1 MHGLT
6 FAVHWQPGYTITA
19 PLGPNITMRFS
30 LGSKFHMDS
39 ASIQSLAQRLKAS
52 QDTEPKRFIF
62 FLGAGTSE
70 SSGIPTASWMMQDFR
85 RRLKELW
92 ESENRPHGN
101 FQTWLRSKPGWA
113 RNKSAYARFFEA
125 HEPSENGRVRYLNKW
140 MEAALPG
147 WGYFCLAQLLA
158 RSYIGTIVTS
168 NFDDLIYES
177 CTQNS
182 VRRPRVYSTLSPY
195 ASSVEPDHRHP
206 TIIKLHGDY
215 LYRNIKNTTT
225 EMQNLDRRLMANVS
239 DLFQTHEIIVA
250 GYSGTDNRIMDD
262 LFAKVPPANAVYWC
276 TYKDEPV
283 PRKVEKILSSGH
295 HDRWFKVRIEGFD
308 DFMDELFNQLDFS
321 FPSIVQPIQAII
333 DAIPGR
339 IEGSNSRYM
348 EKYLDEAIQQV
359 QREEEELAQAHGVS
373 PIPKTP
379 YRLRLEAMHARINRD
394 FSRAD
399 DLYGRLI
406 TLANQDTCEVL
417 IEYAVT
423 LELMDKYSQAVEL
436 IPRIEKNIHK
446 PDDLG
451 NCGWLLANLGRYD
464 DGIKYFNL
472 AIAKAPGMKQWQA
485 GLAMILSENGQI
497 DEALNYAQDLT
508 EKYPTDGSMW
518 AARSMIESLAGNY
531 AGPALKYA
539 AKAVDL
545 SPKGLVENLSL
556 AFAKSG
562 SGDHQGAISALE
574 QAIGEEDD
582 IRYRCLG
589 HFQILAGD
597 GDSAVEN
604 LKKSVDL
611 TKPALRPKTLAL
623 QGVALL
629 SHGASGEG
637 YATFESAWNN
647 KVPNRNYRADDE
659 FAFALCEMGVGQW
672 SSGLS
677 KIEALS
683 KRYRAMRGLLLELS
697 ALLAVMKN
705 QGVEGCGQSIAT
717 IQAVLSEKQP

>member
-1 MHGLT
+1 
-6 FAVHWQPGYTITA
+6 
-19 PLGPNITMRFS
+19 
-30 LGSKFHMDS
+30 MDS
-39 ASIQSLAQRLKAS
+39 ATIQSLAQRLKAS
-52 QDTEPKRFIF
+52 QDAKPKRFIF
-62 FLGAGTSE
+62 FLGAGASE
-70 SSGIPTASWMMQDFR
+70 SSGIPTASGMMQDFQ

-92 ESENRPHGN
+92 EAENRPHNN
-101 FQTWLRSKPGWA
+101 FLTWLRSRPGWTK
-113 RNKSAYARFFEA
+113 NKGTYARYFEA

-177 CTQNS
+177 CTQHS

-195 ASSVEPDHRHP
+195 ASSLEPDHRHP

-215 LYRNIKNTTT
+215 LYGNIKNTTA

-239 DLFQTHEIIVA
+239 DLFQTHEIIVV
-250 GYSGTDNRIMDD
+250 GYSGTDKRVMDD
-262 LFAKVPPANAVYWC
+262 LFATVPPANAVYWC

-283 PRKVEKILSSGH
+283 PKTVEKILSKGH
-295 HDRWFKVRIEGFD
+295 HDRWFKVRTEGFD
-308 DFMDELFNQLDFS
+308 DFMDELLNQLDFS

-348 EKYLDEAIQQV
+348 GKYLDEAIQQV
-359 QREEEELAQAHGVS
+359 QREEEELAQAHGVNS
-373 PIPKTP
+373 IQKTP

-394 FSRAD
+394 YSSAD
-399 DLYGRLI
+399 KLYGLLI

-423 LELMDKYSQAVEL
+423 LELMDKYNAAVAL
-436 IPRIEKNIHK
+436 IPRIEQKIHK

-451 NCGWLLANLGRYD
+451 NYGWLLANLGRYE
-464 DGIKYFNL
+464 DGIKYFKQ

-485 GLAMILSENGQI
+485 GLALILSENGQI

-508 EKYPTDGSMW
+508 EMYPTDAAMW
-518 AARSMIESLAGNY
+518 AARSMIESVARNY
-531 AGPALKYA
+531 ARAALKSG
-539 AKAVDL
+539 AKAVAL
-545 SPKGLVENLSL
+545 NPKGFVENLSL

-562 SGDHQGAISALE
+562 SGDHQGAISTLE

-589 HFQILAGD
+589 HFHILAGD
-597 GDSAVEN
+597 GDSAVES
-604 LKKSVDL
+604 LKKAIDL
-611 TKPALRPKTLAL
+611 TKPAMRPKTLAL

-629 SHGASGEG
+629 AQGASTESHT
-637 YATFESAWNN
+637 TFELAYNN
-647 KVPNRNYRADDE
+647 KVENRNYKADDE
-659 FAFALCEMGVGQW
+659 LAFALCELGIGQW
-672 SSGLS
+672 TDGLS
-677 KIEALS
+677 KIKTLS

-705 QGVEGCGQSIAT
+705 QGVEGCGQSIAA